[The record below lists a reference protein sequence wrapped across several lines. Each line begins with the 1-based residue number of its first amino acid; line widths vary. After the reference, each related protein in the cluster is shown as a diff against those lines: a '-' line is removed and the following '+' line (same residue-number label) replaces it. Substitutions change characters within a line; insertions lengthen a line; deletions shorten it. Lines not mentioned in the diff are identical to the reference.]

1 MTTIDTT
8 KSVIS
13 KKKTSK
19 NAREIDPSGLSKLVC
34 FFLLNTFLNF
44 LLKIKI
50 ESFEVVKSCSSQKF
64 WVLLFT
70 SQFSFSL
77 TSKTAM
83 KVTFLTIK
91 TQTFS

>member
-34 FFLLNTFLNF
+34 FFFAQYFLEF
-44 LLKIKI
+44 P
-50 ESFEVVKSCSSQKF
+50 SQDQNRKF
-64 WVLLFT
+64 
-70 SQFSFSL
+70 
-77 TSKTAM
+77 
-83 KVTFLTIK
+83 
-91 TQTFS
+91 